1 MPMYMS
7 DWVAKLDD
15 LLKLSGRELLTHA
28 GTVSHEGALVKAQ
41 VEYERHRAQRINL
54 CSPAET
60 RNRLSSGRYRRQPVV
75 ARSFSKNALG
85 DSANP
90 NLSAHS
96 QQP

>member
-1 MPMYMS
+1 MYMS

-15 LLKLSGRELLTHA
+15 FLKLSGRELLTHA
-28 GTVSHEGALVKAQ
+28 GTVSRKGALVKAQ

-54 CSPAET
+54 RSPAET

-85 DSANP
+85 DNANP

-96 QQP
+96 PPP